1 MEPFPLTPTLSPRRG
16 GRGQGEGDDMKVD
29 GARIRAEF
37 EWRWIMLRS
46 LCERAHPGLLSGKCP
61 WCGELILAGRVYAL
75 FPRLDINLQP
85 GKKVRILEGSYT
97 GLLGVIERVRETEG
111 VVRVAISVG
120 NELRSIEID
129 HWLVDVL
136 DSSA

>member
-1 MEPFPLTPTLSPRRG
+1 MVRN
-16 GRGQGEGDDMKVD
+16 
-29 GARIRAEF
+29 
-37 EWRWIMLRS
+37 

-61 WCGELILAGRVYAL
+61 WCGELIFVGRVSAL

-85 GKKVRILEGSYT
+85 GKKVRILEGGYT
-97 GLLGVIERVRETEG
+97 GRLGAIERVLETEG
-111 VVRVAISVG
+111 VVRVAVSVG

-136 DSSA
+136 DS